1 MSVSSFAQFSKG
13 KPRYSN
19 KKQLLRSSRLSR
31 RDARIVLISTCPD
44 LLLREAGVH
53 GDLLPHAHVGVP
65 VPLEQRLELLQLLR
79 REVRPLPPLPLVL
92 VLLRL
97 GIQLRVRVLV
107 GALLLLLARVR
118 LWNRGI
124 FPIILT
130 SLFFLIYLAG

>member
-79 REVRPLPPLPLVL
+79 REVRPLPPVALPGAVLALV
-92 VLLRL
+92 VVA
-97 GIQLRVRVLV
+97 VRVLSV
-107 GALLLLLARVR
+107 LLLVEKLTVGVDVVR
-118 LWNRGI
+118 ALSGRGRRRRRR
-124 FPIILT
+124 
-130 SLFFLIYLAG
+130 GV